1 MAAVVEE
8 NYRKGEG
15 MVVVVVVVRNNG
27 TRNGWMD
34 RWMHRCRLEGK
45 SARSL
50 TSLTRP
56 LDYSLQQPGAE
67 RRSHG
72 GLFLL
77 LLLLPSAGRLLR

>member
-1 MAAVVEE
+1 MVEE
-8 NYRKGEG
+8 NYRKEEG

-77 LLLLPSAGRLLR
+77 LLSAGRLLR